1 MIDQET
7 IFGSVRHKKDFLHDK
22 AYQIRLTEMSWIDG
36 FDCLILWSLSQPT
49 TSQVQSRISR
59 VHFPVLVLIGY
70 IFLHL
75 EGIRVGREGNA
86 QFSPWDMWIHQTYF

>member
-1 MIDQET
+1 MIDQVT
-7 IFGSVRHKKDFLHDK
+7 IFGNVRHKKDFLHDK
-22 AYQIRLTEMSWIDG
+22 AFQIRLTEMSWIDG
-36 FDCLILWSLSQPT
+36 FDRLILWSLSQTT
-49 TSQVQSRISR
+49 TSQVQSRLSR

-75 EGIRVGREGNA
+75 EGIIVGREGNA